1 MEIEYLNREMNVLL
15 ASAHVTEMAKNSPVV
30 GAEIAKK
37 SAKLLSQLF
46 STATVTI
53 RPTLPMESPDVLYVY
68 VRVEVTNSRFHGYHV
83 YVRPDFVTKFR
94 MTVHPANPLEIQ
106 SPSREENIKRVVAYF
121 IESRVHLNLVEDNLI
136 ITRNFA

>member
-15 ASAHVTEMAKNSPVV
+15 ASVHVTEMANNSPVV

-53 RPTLPMESPDVLYVY
+53 RPTLPMESPDVLYIY
-68 VRVEVTNSRFHGYHV
+68 VRIEVSHDRFHGYHV
-83 YVRPDFVTKFR
+83 YVRPDFATKFR
-94 MTVHPANPLEIQ
+94 MAVRPANPLEAK
-106 SPSREENIKRVVAYF
+106 SPAREENIKRVVAHF
-121 IESRVHLNLVEDNLI
+121 IESRVHLNLVEYNLI
-136 ITRNFA
+136 ITRRF